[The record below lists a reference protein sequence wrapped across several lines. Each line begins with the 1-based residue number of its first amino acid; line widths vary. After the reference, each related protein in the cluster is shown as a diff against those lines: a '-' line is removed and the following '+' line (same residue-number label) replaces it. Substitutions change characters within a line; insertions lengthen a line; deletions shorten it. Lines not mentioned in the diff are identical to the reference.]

1 MIPNM
6 NSFYPNSLRKYYRPL
21 GPILKKPKNRMY
33 TATVLSFLT
42 VSLFVWYA
50 IRPTV
55 QTILSLRREI
65 KDNTV
70 INNQMETK
78 IGTLVEALSVYQS
91 VEDKLPFLE
100 QSIPKDP
107 SIVDIMMQVR
117 NLANQSGA
125 TISGMSTGSSP
136 VLNPEIPVSTTK
148 PPAFSTITTPI
159 TVNIEGPYQ
168 SLRQFL
174 DGISRMRR
182 TVSISEFT
190 ISPQAVR
197 PNQVDTDLLNM
208 TIKIQT
214 FSTGG

>member
-1 MIPNM
+1 MNPNKP
-6 NSFYPNSLRKYYRPL
+6 SFYPNSLRKYYRPL
-21 GPILKKPKNRMY
+21 EPILKKPKNRMY

-70 INNQMETK
+70 INRQMETK
-78 IGTLVEALSVYQS
+78 IETLVEALSVYQS

-107 SIVDIMMQVR
+107 SMVQIMMQIR
-117 NLANQSGA
+117 NLANASGA

-136 VLNPEIPVSTTK
+136 VLNPEIPVSNTK
-148 PPAFSTITTPI
+148 PPVFSTVTTPVVI
-159 TVNIEGPYQ
+159 NIEGSYQ

-174 DGISRMRR
+174 EGITRMRR
-182 TVSISEFT
+182 TVTVSEFM
-190 ISPQAVR
+190 ILPQATV
-197 PNQVDTDLLNM
+197 PNLPTTDLLNM
-208 TIKIQT
+208 TLKIQT

>member
-1 MIPNM
+1 MNPNEK
-6 NSFYPNSLRKYYRPL
+6 SFYPNSLRKYYRPL
-21 GPILKKPKNRMY
+21 EPILKKPKNRMY

-42 VSLFVWYA
+42 VSLFIWYA

-70 INNQMETK
+70 INAQMETK

-107 SIVDIMMQVR
+107 SMVEIMMQVR
-117 NLANQSGA
+117 NLANASGA
-125 TISGMSTGSSP
+125 TISGMSMGSSP
-136 VLNPEIPVSTTK
+136 VLNPEIPVSNTK
-148 PPAFSTITTPI
+148 PPAFSTITTPV
-159 TVNIEGPYQ
+159 TVNLEGPYQ

-174 DGISRMRR
+174 DGIARMRR
-182 TVSISEFT
+182 TVTISEFM

-197 PNQVDTDLLNM
+197 PNQIDTDLLNM